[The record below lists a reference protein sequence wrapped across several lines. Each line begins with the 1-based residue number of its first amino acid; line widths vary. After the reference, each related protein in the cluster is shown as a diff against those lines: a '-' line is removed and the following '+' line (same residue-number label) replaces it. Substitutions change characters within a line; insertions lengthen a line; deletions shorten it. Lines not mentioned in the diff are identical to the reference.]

1 MENLLEQYL
10 EKYFET
16 KDQNFMDFA
25 EEVISNSIQK
35 EKISVTSYEY
45 IYNLKMYNIN
55 TRVSSQEESDL
66 EWKINVRKM
75 QFILSLRTKIEY
87 SVKLPH
93 RYKYKYLIK
102 ASRRCINSDFYSQE
116 TKRIYYLKNK
126 YNKH

>member
-25 EEVISNSIQK
+25 EEVISNAIQK
-35 EKISVTSYEY
+35 EKISVISYGY
-45 IYNLKMYNIN
+45 IYNLKKYDMNIKFFS
-55 TRVSSQEESDL
+55 REEALL
-66 EWKINVRKM
+66 ENKIRSRKTM
-75 QFILSLRTKIEY
+75 FFKSLRAKIEY
-87 SVKLPH
+87 SIHLPH
-93 RYKYKYLIK
+93 RYQYKDLNK
-102 ASRRCINSDFYSQE
+102 ASRKCINYDFYSPE